1 MILRQKEH
9 LDSKLKDELKEYVY
23 EVLGYI
29 MQVYKE
35 LPCGMPEYIYQEAL
49 AKVLRK
55 NGIDP
60 HKEYIHHPIFEGE
73 PMESYLKMDFMIEK
87 NRGNIIVETKAMENI
102 GAHERQQLFSYM
114 IGTEFPIG
122 ILVNFA
128 TYPKAQIEKYYFDKS
143 DMTITY
149 F

>member
-23 EVLGYI
+23 DVLGYI

-55 NGIDP
+55 NGIAVVAD
-60 HKEYIHHPIFEGE
+60 
-73 PMESYLKMDFMIEK
+73 
-87 NRGNIIVETKAMENI
+87 V
-102 GAHERQQLFSYM
+102 
-114 IGTEFPIG
+114 GT
-122 ILVNFA
+122 NHRTT
-128 TYPKAQIEKYYFDKS
+128 TYNNGSCGCLGSARRLWMVWQ
-143 DMTITY
+143 
-149 F
+149 